1 MSQQRR
7 FGKYEVM
14 ERLGRGGM
22 AEVYRAYHP
31 NLDRYVA
38 IKVLHPFLADDPEFT
53 SRFEKE
59 ARNIARLRHE
69 NIVQVY
75 DFETDSET
83 ETYFMVMELIE
94 GRTLKDVISEQAEK
108 ATLLPLKEA
117 LRIVREAA
125 EALAYAHSQNM
136 IHRDVKPANL
146 MIDQAGRVVLT
157 DFGIAKI
164 VTGVQ
169 FTQSGGMI
177 GTPVYMSPEQG
188 LGEAGDERSD
198 LYSLGVILF
207 QLVTG
212 RLPYDAETPLAV
224 ILKHLNDPI
233 PSSLQFNPRLPESVD
248 RIIRRLLAKALDERY
263 PNAQELIRDI
273 ERVESNLTSAAEAP
287 LTLAELQT
295 DAPQEGD
302 TPHLTPAQQQLIQ
315 ARIQETRGGERDHY
329 ETQAGAP
336 PVMRRSGRSLV
347 AALAGLAALLLIGF
361 LTRDAWLPLVGIT
374 STETPTATLTLTPTE
389 PDAALP
395 LVTEPAE
402 TATDV
407 PTATEMSSPTATA
420 SPTETPSPTET
431 FTPTPSPT
439 ASETPSPTATATP
452 TPTATPSETPSLTP
466 TETPTPTSTYTP
478 TYTLTHTPTFTP
490 TFTWTP
496 TPTFTPTFTWTPSA
510 TMTPARTDTP
520 SLTPTQTLTPSPTL
534 TPTIDVTLTLLQ
546 ATQFFEQQTA
556 TIAACD
562 FDYAVVDQNP
572 RDGDFFIAGR
582 DYTRTI
588 RLLNVGTCP
597 WERNTALVYISG
609 QDFGAP
615 PFIFIRDRVNVGEEV
630 TVEFAGRTPRNQLGL
645 LSGVWEL
652 RTPGQLPIGEPLTIS
667 IQVYGGG

>member
-1 MSQQRR
+1 MAQQRR
-7 FGKYEVM
+7 FGKYEVV

-31 NLDRYVA
+31 TLDRYVA

-59 ARNIARLRHE
+59 ARHIARLRHE

-75 DFETDSET
+75 DFENDAET

-94 GRTLKDVISEQAEK
+94 GRTLKDIITEQAERG
-108 ATLLPLKEA
+108 TLLPLKEA

-125 EALAYAHSQNM
+125 QALAYAHSQKM

-146 MIDQAGRVVLT
+146 MIDQTGRVVLT

-233 PSSLQFNPRLPESVD
+233 PSARQFNPRLPEAVD
-248 RIIRRLLAKALDERY
+248 RIIERLLAKSLDDRY
-263 PNAQELIRDI
+263 PNAQELIRDL
-273 ERVESNLTSAAEAP
+273 EQVEALLTPAAAQPLKLADLQSDDVQEA
-287 LTLAELQT
+287 E
-295 DAPQEGD
+295 
-302 TPHLTPAQQQLIQ
+302 TPHLKPSQQQALQ
-315 ARIQETRGGERDHY
+315 AQVRSTHDGERFETRPGDSRGG
-329 ETQAGAP
+329 QLA
-336 PVMRRSGRSLV
+336 RRSSRRAPVFLLAGI
-347 AALAGLAALLLIGF
+347 AALGLIAFIL
-361 LTRDAWLPLVGIT
+361 RDTWLPLIGAMPTDTPTVT
-374 STETPTATLTLTPTE
+374 PTLTETEAS
-389 PDAALP
+389 AALP
-395 LVTEPAE
+395 VESG
-402 TATDV
+402 TD
-407 PTATEMSSPTATA
+407 
-420 SPTETPSPTET
+420 
-431 FTPTPSPT
+431 
-439 ASETPSPTATATP
+439 TPSPTATPTDTATA
-452 TPTATPSETPSLTP
+452 TPTATLTP
-466 TETPTPTSTYTP
+466 TETPTDTWTPSPTPTSTATPSFTP
-478 TYTLTHTPTFTP
+478 TNTPTATFTP

-496 TPTFTPTFTWTPSA
+496 TATFTPTFTWTPTA
-510 TMTPARTDTP
+510 TFTSTFTPTFTWTPA
-520 SLTPTQTLTPSPTL
+520 LTPTPAHTATPTLTPSPTQ

-546 ATQFFEQQTA
+546 ATLFFEQQTA

-562 FDYAVVDQNP
+562 FDYAIIEQNP
-572 RDGDFFIAGR
+572 RDGDFFPAGR

-597 WERNTALVYISG
+597 WERNSALVFISG
-609 QDFGAP
+609 QNFGAP
-615 PFIFIRDRVNVGEEV
+615 PFIFIRDRVNVGEE
-630 TVEFAGRTPRNQLGL
+630 TVIEFTGRTPRNQLGL

-652 RTPGQLPIGEPLTIS
+652 RTPGQLPIGQPLTIS
-667 IQVYGGG
+667 IQVFGGG